1 MHNNNLNHL
10 MVLRVYQDEI
20 DKVDIRE
27 IVNEFILKKVSK
39 KERFGL
45 L

>member
-1 MHNNNLNHL
+1 
-10 MVLRVYQDEI
+10 MVLRVYQDDI

-39 KERFGL
+39 MEPFGL